1 MQNSQKNNRIL
12 VDTCVLTRLFDTQ
25 NKIVFTYFN
34 DLMANKKELC
44 ITDKTLYELLSK
56 QSNNLENM
64 AKLRHILLIYKFRI
78 IHMVDS
84 DLPSSSRVDNLYHK
98 WLLGENVKT
107 ELEFILYESYIYT
120 ITRFYANLATQ
131 IIVCLDYSLNK
142 ARNLQFKSPFFHQQF
157 HEEFI
162 VADLFNPDIIGL
174 ICNEFLYE
182 KILAYLTENS
192 FPEKK
197 IKDTFN
203 NALTEFFNSIITL
216 FEMKDFEGNNFLDEY
231 RKCLK
236 EKNAKNKK
244 IGDLCK
250 EYIKATTDLS
260 VSKNVSETDT
270 LFIIKEN
277 KRIIGGYSSFYNDI
291 VDYINFKYARKFC
304 KYLFSYDHDLF
315 EDLLT
320 VFSEDDNIIEFINS
334 SKQFSEER
342 KI

>member
-64 AKLRHILLIYKFRI
+64 AELRHILLIYKFRI

-107 ELEFILYESYIYT
+107 ELQFILYESYIYT

-142 ARNLQFKSPFFHQQF
+142 AKNLQFKSPFFHQQF

-250 EYIKATTDLS
+250 EYIKETKALS
-260 VSKNVSETDT
+260 DSKDISKIDT
-270 LFIIKEN
+270 QFIIKEI
-277 KRIIGGYSSFYNDI
+277 KRIMGGYGSFYNDI
-291 VDYINFKYARKFC
+291 VDYINFKYAKKFC
-304 KYLFSYDHDLF
+304 KYLFSYDRKIF
-315 EDLLT
+315 KNLLKI
-320 VFSEDDNIIEFINS
+320 FSEETNIIEYINS

>member
-1 MQNSQKNNRIL
+1 MQNIKKNNRVL
-12 VDTCVLTRLFDTQ
+12 VDTSVLTRLFDTQ

-34 DLMANKKELC
+34 DLMAHKKELC
-44 ITDKTLYELLSK
+44 ITEKTLYELFSK

-64 AKLRHILLIYKFRI
+64 AELRHILLVYKFRI
-78 IHMVDS
+78 IHMDDS
-84 DLPSSSRVDNLYHK
+84 NLPSSSRVDNLYHK

-107 ELEFILYESYIYT
+107 ELQFILYESYIYT

-131 IIVCLDYSLNK
+131 IIVCLDHSLIQTNEIHFK
-142 ARNLQFKSPFFHQQF
+142 NLFFYKQF
-157 HEEFI
+157 HEKFI
-162 VADLFNPDIIGL
+162 IADLFNPDLIGL
-174 ICNEFLYE
+174 ICNEFLYG

-244 IGDLCK
+244 IGDLSK

-260 VSKNVSETDT
+260 DSKNVSETDT

-304 KYLFSYDHDLF
+304 KFLFSYDDKF
-315 EDLLT
+315 FKNLLKI
-320 VFSEDDNIIEFINS
+320 FSEETNIIEYINS